1 MRAPMERT
9 APPPAANRRIV
20 LLRRAASTVGL
31 WVVVGVAFGS
41 GRGWAC
47 LGLAALLTVAA
58 TVELFRMLRA
68 ARVPCFPRFGVLAAV
83 GYVALLNGWLL
94 RQRGG
99 GVELP
104 PAVDAAALFVVLT
117 GAFLLQFRRPIRGA
131 EAFTAVAANL
141 FGFVYLAL
149 LFGFMSRLMLLVP
162 GEGEVPGL
170 WVVLWVIAVT
180 KFTDMGAYLVG
191 TAIGRHKMIPHVSPG
206 KTWQGFGGALAFA
219 QLAGCGM
226 FALLPGPL
234 APLGGWG
241 QVATLA
247 LLLALLAV
255 AGDLAESVVKRS
267 LLAKD
272 SGALLP
278 GIGGALDLIDSLCFT
293 APFLYFYLKW
303 TPW

>member
-9 APPPAANRRIV
+9 APPPAANRRTV

-58 TVELFRMLRA
+58 TLEFFRMLRA
-68 ARVPCFPRFGVLAAV
+68 ARVPCFPRFGVLAAA
-83 GYVALLNGWLL
+83 GYVAVLNGWLL
-94 RQRGG
+94 RQPGG

-117 GAFLLQFRRPIRGA
+117 GAFLLQFRQPIRGA

-149 LFGFMSRLMLLVP
+149 LFGFTSRLMLLVP
-162 GEGEVPGL
+162 GEGGVPGL

-191 TAIGRHKMIPHVSPG
+191 TAIGRHKMIPHISPG
-206 KTWQGFGGALAFA
+206 KTWQGFAGALAFA

-241 QVATLA
+241 QVAALG

-293 APFLYFYLKW
+293 APFLYLYLKW